1 MGEQKVKRPKTVSNK
16 AVNSKAVN
24 NKMENNEA
32 ENTGKRK
39 SGASDTWPGE
49 GHRHTVRISGSRRR
63 TAAILTAGTIVCI
76 AATLFFLY
84 DYHKTG
90 MESERAMESLRGL
103 VGEPVATEALH
114 ETAALDGTTQ
124 EDAVTADSLR
134 EGEHQRENPYTE
146 IFQQYA
152 DIKGWLRVEGTAIDY
167 PILQREGDDEYYLYL
182 DFRGEED
189 KRGSLILDEDSSV
202 ENGSFTT
209 NLLVH
214 GHNMKDG
221 SMFGELDKYRSEDY
235 YKEHTRMTLYT
246 RDGVHDYEVAAVFDS
261 QVYYAT
267 DLVFK
272 YYNFFQADTVEEFRY
287 FYDNIKELSL
297 YDTGVTAEFGD
308 KFLTLSTCAY
318 HVEDGRFVVVA
329 KEIKPK

>member
-1 MGEQKVKRPKTVSNK
+1 MVGITENGGTESEETENSETSRRADEK
-16 AVNSKAVN
+16 AA
-24 NKMENNEA
+24 
-32 ENTGKRK
+32 G
-39 SGASDTWPGE
+39 
-49 GHRHTVRISGSRRR
+49 RRR
-63 TAAILTAGTIVCI
+63 TVTILTAGIFLCI
-76 AATLFFLY
+76 AAASFLLY
-84 DYHKTG
+84 DYHKTS

-103 VGEPVATEALH
+103 VGEPVAAEALH
-114 ETAALDGTTQ
+114 GTAALDGTTQ
-124 EDAVTADSLR
+124 GDAVTADSPR
-134 EGEHQRENPYTE
+134 EGEYQRENPYTE
-146 IFQQYA
+146 IFQQYP
-152 DIKGWLRVEGTAIDY
+152 DIKGWLCVEGTAIDY
-167 PILQREGDDEYYLYL
+167 PILQWEGDDEYYLYL
-182 DFRGEED
+182 NFRGEED

-202 ENGSFTT
+202 ENGNFTT
-209 NLLVH
+209 NLLIH

-221 SMFGELDKYRSEDY
+221 SMFGELDQYRSEDY

-287 FYDNIKELSL
+287 FYDNIKELSF

-329 KEIKPK
+329 KEIKLK